1 MMLKKSLLA
10 ISLAAAVGTVNAG
23 TLNAGGTVVANTT
36 NPQTISSQSGAT
48 VASLNPVTMT
58 VGSTL
63 AVRKNYET
71 LDKVKVTVTGAT
83 LSASSN
89 ATISVSGLAGV
100 TAVNPTYPDANTIVF
115 DVASASST
123 PVAGSTISIGGVAL
137 ALTADQSVS
146 MTIEAISSVAGVVID
161 SASGAVLNFATEFA
175 AKKGSNV
182 ANAVIN
188 FDRLTFSAGSSG
200 HSTSA
205 DVIEVVITDAALT
218 HSDVTAKGL
227 ATTVKLNGDFSFLD
241 VDGDGKLEAGEGS
254 ITGAGGTL
262 AVAKDLQSATITDN
276 SVGTKA
282 FTVTLP
288 AASKKAQVAA
298 QTYTADATVA
308 FTNAAG
314 KAGSISTSGIAVG
327 SWTLDGTTEA
337 LQFMP
342 FGSQYANSVTVTNAS
357 AIAGDIMVTIT
368 GNGKTTTATKVGT
381 AAAKSVTQVGKEI
394 AALAAANGITEGYV
408 SVTTNA
414 KDAKIVGIYYAKA
427 DGDRVLTK

>member
-10 ISLAAAVGTVNAG
+10 ISLAAAVGAVNAG
-23 TLNAGGTVVANTT
+23 TLDAGGTVTT
-36 NPQTISSQSGAT
+36 GTKPQTISNQSAAT
-48 VASLNPVTMT
+48 VVALDPIDMTIASTA
-58 VGSTL
+58 S
-63 AVRKNYET
+63 VRDNYKT
-71 LDKVKVTVTGAT
+71 LDKIKVTVSGAT
-83 LSASSN
+83 LSAASN
-89 ATISVSGLAGV
+89 AALSTSGTVFSGTPVL
-100 TAVNPTYPDANTIVF
+100 TYPDANTILF
-115 DVASASST
+115 DVGSPTNAPA
-123 PVAGSTISIGGVAL
+123 AGSSITLSGVSL
-137 ALTADQSVS
+137 ALTAGQSVS
-146 MTIEAISSVAGVVID
+146 MTVEAISTVAAVVID
-161 SASGAVLNFATEFA
+161 SASGAVLNFADEFA

-182 ANAVIN
+182 ANAVIS
-188 FDRLTFSAGSSG
+188 FDRVTFSGPTS

-205 DVIEVVITDAALT
+205 DVIEVAITDAGLD
-218 HSDVTAKGL
+218 HSDVTASGL
-227 ATTVKLNGDFSFLD
+227 ATTVKLNGDFSYLD
-241 VDGDGKLEAGEGS
+241 LDGDGTIGE
-254 ITGAGGTL
+254 TNEGAISATGGTL
-262 AVAKDLQSATITDN
+262 AVAKDLKSATITST

-282 FTVTLP
+282 FTITLP
-288 AASKKAQVAA
+288 TASKKVQVPAQA
-298 QTYTADATVA
+298 YTADATVA

-314 KAGSISTSGIAVG
+314 KAGSVVTSGIAVG

-342 FGSQYANSVTVTNAS
+342 FGSQYANSVTVTNTS

-414 KDAKIVGIYYAKA
+414 ANAKIVGIYYAKA

>member
-1 MMLKKSLLA
+1 MLKKSLLA

-23 TLNAGGTVVANTT
+23 TLNAGGTVVAGTT
-36 NPQTISSQSGAT
+36 NPQTISNQSGAT
-48 VASLNPVTMT
+48 VASLNTLTMT
-58 VGSTL
+58 IGSTA
-63 AVRKNYET
+63 AVRENYKT

-100 TAVNPTYPDANTIVF
+100 TAVNPTYPDANTILF

-123 PVAGSTISIGGVAL
+123 PAAGSTISIGGVAL
-137 ALTADQSVS
+137 ALTAGQNVS
-146 MTIEAISSVAGVVID
+146 MTIEAISTVAGVVID
-161 SASGAVLNFATEFA
+161 SASGAVLNFADEFA

-182 ANAVIN
+182 ANAVIS
-188 FDRLTFSAGSSG
+188 FDRLTFSGPSG
-200 HSTSA
+200 HSASA
-205 DVIEVVITDAALT
+205 DVIEVAITDAALT
-218 HSDVTAKGL
+218 HSDVTAGGL

-241 VDGDGKLEAGEGS
+241 VDGDGTLEAGEGS

-262 AVAKDLQSATITDN
+262 AVAKDLQSATITAN

-288 AASKKAQVAA
+288 AASKKVQVAA

-308 FTNAAG
+308 YTNAAG
-314 KAGSISTSGIAVG
+314 KAGSVVTSGIAVG

-342 FGSQYANSVTVTNAS
+342 FGSQYANSVTVTNTS

-414 KDAKIVGIYYAKA
+414 ANAKIVGIYYAKA

>member
-1 MMLKKSLLA
+1 MLKKSLLA

-48 VASLNPVTMT
+48 VASLNTLTMT
-58 VGSTL
+58 IGSTL
-63 AVRKNYET
+63 AVRDNYKT

-100 TAVNPTYPDANTIVF
+100 APVNPTYPDANTILF

-123 PVAGSTISIGGVAL
+123 PAAGSTISIGGVAL
-137 ALTADQSVS
+137 ALTAGQNVS
-146 MTIEAISSVAGVVID
+146 MTIEAISTVAGVVID
-161 SASGAVLNFATEFA
+161 SASGAVLNFANEFA

-182 ANAVIN
+182 ANAVIS
-188 FDRLTFSAGSSG
+188 FDRLTFSGPTG

-205 DVIEVVITDAALT
+205 DVIEVDITDAALT
-218 HSDVTAKGL
+218 HSDVTASGL
-227 ATTVKLNGDFSFLD
+227 ATTVKLNGNFSFLD
-241 VDGDGKLEAGEGS
+241 VDGDGTLEAGEGS

-262 AVAKDLQSATITDN
+262 AVAKDLQSATITAN

-288 AASKKAQVAA
+288 AASKKVQVSA

-308 FTNAAG
+308 YTNAAG
-314 KAGSISTSGIAVG
+314 KAGSVVTSGIAVG

-342 FGSQYANSVTVTNAS
+342 FGSQYANSVTVTNTS

-414 KDAKIVGIYYAKA
+414 ANAKIVGIYYAKA